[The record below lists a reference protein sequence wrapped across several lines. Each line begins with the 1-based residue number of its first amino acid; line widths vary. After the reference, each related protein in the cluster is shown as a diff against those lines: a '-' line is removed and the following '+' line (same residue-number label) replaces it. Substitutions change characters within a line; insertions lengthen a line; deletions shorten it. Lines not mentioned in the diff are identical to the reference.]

1 MRAHQGVRPRF
12 GVWMR
17 LAVERSFSMNMVCR
31 LVGDVRSLPIASAC
45 GLVLC
50 FASMAMGGPLT
61 PPGGAVTSTGRTLS
75 EIEPR
80 TPVSDS
86 TTPGSAVARF
96 VISTPGSYYLS
107 ADVVA
112 EANKSG
118 IQINADHVTLDLNGF
133 QIRCAGPNTIG
144 EGLDSISTRKAIS
157 VRNGTIRGFGYATS
171 PLRWEQCTFENLTIM
186 DHSAGGLEGN
196 FFACT
201 FRNIRVTASTG
212 EVGIGH
218 CTNCVIEHCTVVG
231 AFQGIDAGHGSVVRA
246 CSVTNATT
254 GINANGHSLIESCVV
269 SNCQSGIDVAGASI
283 VRDCVLAQCSVAG
296 VRFKDGGS
304 ISGCSVRS
312 CAVGVLATTGAQG
325 RTTIADNAISLCPV
339 GIRIQP
345 APNWSTP
352 IACVV
357 IRNTITAASTQVFD
371 IAPGNAVAPM
381 YTPADIATATHPF
394 ANMRD

>member
-1 MRAHQGVRPRF
+1 
-12 GVWMR
+12 
-17 LAVERSFSMNMVCR
+17 MNMVCR
-31 LVGDVRSLPIASAC
+31 LVGDVRSLPIALAC
-45 GLVLC
+45 VMAVC
-50 FASMAMGGPLT
+50 IASKTMGGPLT
-61 PPGGAVTSTGRTLS
+61 PPGGAVVSTGRTLS

-80 TPVSDS
+80 TPVGDT
-86 TTPGSAVARF
+86 TTPGSATARF
-96 VISTPGSYYLS
+96 VISSPGSYYLT

-133 QIRCAGPNTIG
+133 QIRCTGPNTIG
-144 EGLDSISTRKAIS
+144 EGLDTISTRKAIS

-246 CSVTNATT
+246 CAVTNATT
-254 GINANGHSLIESCVV
+254 GINAYNHSVIESCVV
-269 SNCQSGIDVAGASI
+269 SNCQSGIDVAGGSI
-283 VRDCVLAQCSVAG
+283 VRDCVVSQCSTAG
-296 VRFKDGGS
+296 IRFKDAGR

-312 CAVGVLATTGAQG
+312 CAVGVLVNTGAQG

-345 APNWSTP
+345 APNWSAPT
-352 IACVV
+352 ACVV
-357 IRNTITAASTQVFD
+357 IRNTITAASTQTFD
-371 IAPGNAVAPM
+371 IAAGNAVAPLL
-381 YTPADIATATHPF
+381 TPAEMVTATNPF
-394 ANMRD
+394 ANVRD